1 MITKNKGNFELFELL
16 ITIIEANFIFSSSL
30 IPNQFPFSKDC
41 LNEPKLIIRHAYL
54 KDIYELAEVLTQ
66 SFYSS
71 HGLLCWLYPL
81 FKLGVCEDIRNR
93 LNSRSTDYS
102 CLVAMKTTKDGDGE
116 IVGTAEVG
124 IRSSSFLSTSDFK
137 YPYISNLAVKTSC
150 RRQGIA
156 RQLLIKCEQTALLWG
171 FSEIC
176 LHVLENNHQAKQL
189 YFTNGYKTKQIES
202 SLSDYLTQRPRRLL
216 LSKQLHSDKSVSNSQ
231 LVKHIKYC

>member
-1 MITKNKGNFELFELL
+1 L
-16 ITIIEANFIFSSSL
+16 IKIIEANFISRSSL

-66 SFYSS
+66 SFYSYQ
-71 HGLLCWLYPL
+71 GLLCWLYPL
-81 FKLGVCEDIRNR
+81 FKLGVCEDLRSR
-93 LNSRSTDYS
+93 LNSRSGDYS
-102 CLVAMKTTKDGDGE
+102 CLVAMRTSDRGDGE
-116 IVGTAEVG
+116 VVGTAEVG
-124 IRSSSFLSTSDFK
+124 LRSSSFLSSSNYK

-156 RQLLIKCEQTALLWG
+156 RQMLTKCEQIALLWG

-189 YFTNGYKTKQIES
+189 YFTNGYTIKQIES

-216 LSKQLHSDKSVSNSQ
+216 LSKQLYANNSVSNSQ
-231 LVKHIKYC
+231 LVKQGKSSLGSPIRRSSKA